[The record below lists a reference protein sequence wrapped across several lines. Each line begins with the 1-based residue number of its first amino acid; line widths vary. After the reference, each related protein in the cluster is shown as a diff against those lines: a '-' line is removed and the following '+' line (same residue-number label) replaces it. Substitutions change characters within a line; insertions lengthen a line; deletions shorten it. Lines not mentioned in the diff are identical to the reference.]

1 MFICFSSQSLCL
13 LDNKLHGTVKTATF
27 IMVPDPIRAFTR
39 NNVSNL
45 DTSTLTNHAFM
56 AISVLYASKSLG
68 GTVFYAL
75 KCYCHVAIRK

>member
-1 MFICFSSQSLCL
+1 MLICLSGQSLSL

-27 IMVPDPIRAFTR
+27 IMVRDPIRAFTS

-56 AISVLYASKSLG
+56 AISVL
-68 GTVFYAL
+68 
-75 KCYCHVAIRK
+75 